1 MTTRALTRD
10 LPPVLGKLIPLLS
23 SPFDAE
29 RLATVA
35 AIDRALKAANRDW
48 HDVASATTAQA
59 PPTQWSYEPQHRTE
73 SGAAQQMRAW
83 LTAVAREDWPN
94 AWTAGF
100 VADLLRRPS
109 LGNSHLDIIRH

>member
-35 AIDRALKAANRDW
+35 AIDRALKAAN
-48 HDVASATTAQA
+48 
-59 PPTQWSYEPQHRTE
+59 
-73 SGAAQQMRAW
+73 
-83 LTAVAREDWPN
+83 
-94 AWTAGF
+94 
-100 VADLLRRPS
+100 
-109 LGNSHLDIIRH
+109 